1 MYRQIVKC
9 KQLHIGPRIKEWTKI
24 SALLSFYSTTTKNA
38 LHTHTILYPPQ
49 HQRHTPLPPDE
60 PSFLFKNLSISD
72 RFPRNRFIP
81 RPRIPNKL
89 LIGLGLGIQF
99 LEVVALP
106 IGRDVKGS
114 HMVVAADKEGPA
126 DGAVVVLAEDKET
139 AEEEFAGGFE
149 AGEEP
154 GDEVGGLEG

>member
-1 MYRQIVKC
+1 MYVRPNKANTSSS
-9 KQLHIGPRIKEWTKI
+9 HIGPQIKEWTKI

-38 LHTHTILYPPQ
+38 LHTQSYILHNIKPT
-49 HQRHTPLPPDE
+49 RNLSPDQ
-60 PSFLFKNLSISD
+60 PSFLLKNLSISD

-99 LEVVALP
+99 LEIVALP

-126 DGAVVVLAEDKET
+126 DGAVVVLA
-139 AEEEFAGGFE
+139 
-149 AGEEP
+149 
-154 GDEVGGLEG
+154 